1 VSRRGSLEAVTSAGT
16 TLLTVTAVHFG
27 FQATV
32 TALVYPSLARIPTEH
47 WASAHQAHSRAITPL
62 VALVYGALAIAGGW
76 ALLSDPDLWTLMAV
90 AAITVTFL
98 VTAIAAAPAHGRL
111 GSRHDTQQVRHLL
124 QIDRIRT
131 AAAAIALTAAAVAV
145 R

>member
-1 VSRRGSLEAVTSAGT
+1 MTPAGI

-32 TALVYPSLARIPTEH
+32 TTLVYPALARVPTEQ
-47 WASAHQAHSRAITPL
+47 WANAHQAHSRAITPI
-62 VALVYGALAIAGGW
+62 VALVYGTLAITGGW
-76 ALLSDPDLWTLMAV
+76 ALLSDPDLWTLIAL
-90 AAITVTFL
+90 AAITITFL
-98 VTAIAAAPAHGRL
+98 VTAIAAAPAHSRL
-111 GSRHDTQQVRHLL
+111 GTRPETQQIRQLL

-131 AAAAIALTAAAVAV
+131 AAATLALAAAAVAV